1 MRNQRVIR
9 FLRSKIT
16 AHITKRKRWAGGRKK
31 KRRAGKTN
39 TSGLF
44 FVCGGN
50 SARRSGA
57 WPAASI
63 TSGMPAGCKQPAQK
77 AFLGGFVMRAQFFS
91 FFRPEEKCTGRA
103 A

>member
-1 MRNQRVIR
+1 M
-9 FLRSKIT
+9 
-16 AHITKRKRWAGGRKK
+16 TKTGRAK
-31 KRRAGKTN
+31 KRRAGN

-63 TSGMPAGCKQPAQK
+63 TRAMKAGCKQPAQM
-77 AFLGGFVMRAQFFS
+77 AFEGCAAVRTKLRAGAYTFASPSNRS
-91 FFRPEEKCTGRA
+91 FAKVLAGAQQVLTACCGRA
-103 A
+103 LRGL